1 MKSNN
6 LLINKLLGCD
16 SRIKRKY
23 VSSGLI
29 IVTLLGSGLIPNIV
43 KAAEV
48 QEHKN
53 NILNMENTGPQGADS
68 THSWFYTISSYS
80 CIR

>member
-1 MKSNN
+1 MKSNK

-48 QEHKN
+48 QERIK
-53 NILNMENTGPQGADS
+53 II
-68 THSWFYTISSYS
+68 F
-80 CIR
+80 